1 MTTLMAA
8 NRQWMSRPAD
18 ERYASTAALHEAAT
32 SGKDLARR
40 SVVPTSK
47 MRVEAHAGNVFL
59 MGSQDQIQLTNWS
72 FGQLATAADA
82 PASYLQRLPAHMA
95 ADCINHGIKESIT
108 VRDRDRENL
117 MLFKKEHSGMVT
129 LRALTSQ
136 KYTRIWN
143 SDITRRLVEL
153 EETTPWQPAP
163 AAFDGSRGLY
173 LGDRDMF
180 AFMVDNDRRIFE
192 KGPGG
197 GLSRGFFVS
206 NSEVGAAS
214 FKLVSFF
221 YNYVCGN
228 HMVWG
233 ASGIKEIKLRHV
245 GNADGIATDE
255 LRAELTAYADGS
267 AKEDELKI
275 EKMRTYTVGKD
286 LEEILDKVM
295 GLRIGGL
302 NKKTIT
308 AGYELAQQREDWYG
322 APNSMWGL
330 AGGLTEIARDLPNA
344 DDRVTMEAAAG
355 KLMEIAF

>member
-18 ERYASTAALHEAAT
+18 ERYASTADLHAAALG
-32 SGKDLARR
+32 GKELARR
-40 SVVPTSK
+40 SEVKTSK
-47 MRVEAHAGNVFL
+47 LRVEAHDGNVFL
-59 MGSQDQIQLTNWS
+59 MGAKDQIQLTNWS
-72 FGQLATAADA
+72 FGQLSTAADA

-95 ADCINHGIKESIT
+95 ADCINHGIRESIT
-108 VRDRDRENL
+108 AKDRDRDNL

-129 LRALTSQ
+129 LRALTSTR
-136 KYTRIWN
+136 YSRIWN

-153 EETTPWQPAP
+153 EETTEWQPAP

-180 AFMVDNDRRIFE
+180 AFMVDNNRRIFE

-197 GLSRGFFVS
+197 GLSRGFFVT
-206 NSEVGAAS
+206 NSEVGACS
-214 FKLVSFF
+214 FKLTSFF

-233 ASGIKEIKLRHV
+233 ASGIKEIKIRHV
-245 GNADGIATDE
+245 GNADTIATDE

-267 AKEDELKI
+267 AKEDELKV
-275 EKMRTYTVGKD
+275 EKMRTYTIGKD
-286 LEEILDKVM
+286 LDDVLDKVM

-302 NKKTIT
+302 SRKLVT

-322 APNSMWGL
+322 APNTMWGL
-330 AGGLTEIARDLPNA
+330 AGGLTEIARDMPNA
-344 DDRVTMEAAAG
+344 DDRTALEATTG